1 MAKRSPSSAV
11 KSRSTKTP
19 ATRLLLVDD
28 HALLRDGMR
37 LMLTNESDLS
47 VCGEAASE
55 TEAVDAYRQ
64 LRPDLV
70 ILDISLKSGDGI
82 EAIKRIKTHEPNAR
96 IIVSTMHEERI
107 YGERA
112 LRAGAMGFVSK
123 QSPGGT
129 LLIAI
134 RRVLSGHMYFGE
146 ELTQR
151 LLHRAADTGNSNGA
165 SAIDLLADRELET
178 FKLIGVGLGTRE
190 IAASMHISPKTVD
203 RYREN
208 IKKKLGIAT
217 SHELIHHATVWVEQN
232 C

>member
-1 MAKRSPSSAV
+1 MAKRSRSTAIE
-11 KSRSTKTP
+11 SRSTTNR

-37 LMLTNESDLS
+37 LMLTNEADLT
-47 VCGEAASE
+47 VCGEAAGE
-55 TEAVDAYRQ
+55 TEAVDAFRQ
-64 LRPDLV
+64 LHPDLV

-82 EAIKRIKTHEPNAR
+82 EAIKRIRTHDAEAR
-96 IIVSTMHEERI
+96 IIVSSMHEERI

-123 QSPGGT
+123 QAPGGT

-134 RRVLSGHMYFGE
+134 RRVLAGQRYFGE

-151 LLHRAADTGNSNGA
+151 LLHRAADTGNSDGA

-178 FKLIGVGLGTRE
+178 FKLIGEGLGTRE
-190 IAASMHISPKTVD
+190 IASRMHISPKTVD